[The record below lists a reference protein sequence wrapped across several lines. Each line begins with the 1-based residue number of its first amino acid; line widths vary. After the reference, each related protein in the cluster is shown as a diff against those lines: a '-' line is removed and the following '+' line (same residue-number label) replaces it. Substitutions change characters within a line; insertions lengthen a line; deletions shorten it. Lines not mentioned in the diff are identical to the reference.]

1 MGQQSQTCYSHPG
14 SNTAPQGLVTTRFLP
29 SDRPLN
35 IALVIVNFNSG
46 YLLVQCLEHVLRQ
59 TRAPDTILVVDN
71 ASDDKSIEMINEV
84 PGVSILQLEENVG
97 FAAANNRALDHLSDT
112 DLLVTLNPDAF
123 PAEDFICKLEEA
135 ALEHPDHG
143 SFACRMM
150 RTETTLDGAG
160 DAYHLSGLAWRRGH
174 NKRWNPQKPYPALT
188 FSACAGAAMYRV
200 PDLRAVGGFDESF
213 FCYMEDVDL
222 GYRLMLAGKPCAF
235 VPEAVATHIGS
246 ATSRRYPGFADFHGH
261 RNLVW
266 VVVKN
271 TPWQLLPLVLPLHF
285 IMTLIVAA
293 RFIDGGELGNY
304 VKAKRAALTGL
315 KHALT
320 QRKEIQ
326 RMRKATAWEVL
337 KGFNYAMWR

>member
-1 MGQQSQTCYSHPG
+1 
-14 SNTAPQGLVTTRFLP
+14 V
-29 SDRPLN
+29 N

-46 YLLVQCLEHVLRQ
+46 YLLVQCIEHVLRQ

-71 ASDDKSIEMINEV
+71 ASEDKSIEMISQV
-84 PGVSILQLEENVG
+84 PGVTILRLDENVG
-97 FAAANNRALDHLSDT
+97 FAAANNRALEQLPDS

-135 ALEHPDHG
+135 ALRHPEFG

-150 RTETTLDGAG
+150 RGETTLDGAG

-174 NKRWNPQKPYPALT
+174 NKRWNPAKPYPFQT

-200 PDLRAVGGFDESF
+200 EDVRAVGGFDESF

-222 GYRLMLAGKPCAF
+222 GYRLMLAGRPCAF

-266 VVVKN
+266 VVAKN
-271 TPWQLLPLVLPLHF
+271 TPWQLLPLVLPLHL
-285 IMTLIVAA
+285 IMTLVVAA
-293 RFIDGGELGNY
+293 RFIDGGELRNY
-304 VKAKRAALTGL
+304 LRAKRAALSGL
-315 KHALT
+315 KHAIA
-320 QRKEIQ
+320 QRKHIHAC
-326 RMRKATAWEVL
+326 RKASAWQVL
-337 KGFNYAMWR
+337 KGFNYALWR